1 MEKRI
6 KSFINQSSYALSLL
20 WIRYIYNFKTKFC
33 VHMFMMSSSWCL
45 QEYMADH
52 DQEYLI
58 EMDSNQ
64 ASNTLFKV
72 SLHTL

>member
-1 MEKRI
+1 
-6 KSFINQSSYALSLL
+6 
-20 WIRYIYNFKTKFC
+20 
-33 VHMFMMSSSWCL
+33 
-45 QEYMADH
+45 MADH